1 MIRNLLAGVAAL
13 ALMTGAAYA
22 QDSNYYSD
30 TRSVTS
36 TTPFGSSRTVT
47 TTTSRSL
54 APAGDDVDAAQMP
67 PPPPVG
73 YDEQS
78 ADISDSDAPPPPTY
92 RRETTTR
99 QFDPYGNEV
108 DRTDTVQ
115 KRQSFYDGD
124 GELSAHTTTQ
134 TQSRVTTYGP
144 PVVYRPSA
152 VVAGPSPS
160 MDLPPYQRTMT
171 TTITDDGD

>member
-1 MIRNLLAGVAAL
+1 MIRNLLTGVAAL

-47 TTTSRSL
+47 TTTSQAA
-54 APAGDDVDAAQMP
+54 APVGEDVDAAPMP
-67 PPPPVG
+67 PPPPPG

-78 ADISDSDAPPPPTY
+78 ADLGDAPPPPPNY
-92 RRETTTR
+92 RSETTTR
-99 QFDPYGNEV
+99 QLDPYGNEI
-108 DRTDTVQ
+108 DRTQTVQ
-115 KRQSFYDGD
+115 KRQTFYDGD
-124 GELSAHTTTQ
+124 GELTARTTTQ
-134 TQSRVTTYGP
+134 TRNRVTTYGP

-152 VVAGPSPS
+152 AMVGPSPS
-160 MDLPPYQRTMT
+160 TDLPPYQRTTTT
-171 TTITDDGD
+171 TTITDDGE